1 MMGERRHFICL
12 FALSSRSHGKKGLII
27 NSKEPIPLNML
38 SRMIRDETRREEIPT
53 N

>member
-12 FALSSRSHGKKGLII
+12 FAVSSRSHGKKGLII
-27 NSKEPIPLNML
+27 NSEEPIPLNML
-38 SRMIRDETRREEIPT
+38 SSMNGDETRREEIPI